1 VSIHGAV
8 DVPTA
13 DALAAAAALRVHSVW
28 KHRAGLLREHG
39 VVRSRRGMSNP
50 GGLFVWRAALET
62 PSLRLAAFST
72 PTRLNASTLL
82 GGAAA
87 TTP

>member
-1 VSIHGAV
+1 
-8 DVPTA
+8 
-13 DALAAAAALRVHSVW
+13 
-28 KHRAGLLREHG
+28 
-39 VVRSRRGMSNP
+39 MSNP